1 MLYIDLD
8 DVCDMLKYVF
18 RNYISRYDGNVVLMI
33 QKIMARLSSIIHEY
47 KKKIRTNDDSENLH
61 DIPFGSTYQNLL
73 KQNDGYDLI
82 SLLLHA
88 DGISITNSTK
98 LKLWLLSGSII
109 EAPPKLRSCR
119 RNMIIISIWIGYVE
133 PPAHLW
139 LTHSVNKLKRIKEK
153 GVCILLFMRFI
164 LKKFSA
170 LFVLNLLSITLVIYL

>member
-1 MLYIDLD
+1 MMYINLD

-18 RNYISRYDGNVVLMI
+18 RNYISRYDGNVVTMI
-33 QKIMARLSSIIHEY
+33 QTIMARLSSIIHEY
-47 KKKIRTNDDSENLH
+47 KKKIRIHDDSENLH

-73 KQNDGYDLI
+73 KRNVGHDLI

-119 RNMIIISIWIGYVE
+119 RNMIIISIWIAYVE

-139 LTHSVNKLKRIKEK
+139 LNHSLNKLKRIKEK
-153 GVCILLFMRFI
+153 GMCTLLLMIFI
-164 LKKFSA
+164 SKKFQ
-170 LFVLNLLSITLVIYL
+170 LCLY